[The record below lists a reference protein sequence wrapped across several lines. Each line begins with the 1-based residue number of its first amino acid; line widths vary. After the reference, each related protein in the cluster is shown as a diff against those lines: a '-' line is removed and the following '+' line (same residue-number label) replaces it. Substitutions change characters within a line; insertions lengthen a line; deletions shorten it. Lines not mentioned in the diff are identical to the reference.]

1 MRFLDAMPRSRFLRY
16 GLAVVLVASGGLVRW
31 GLVPVLG
38 RGTPAAIVAVPA
50 LLATQ
55 YCGLGPGILAA
66 ALSAA
71 SAQYWF
77 SMPAG
82 SSRPAFAITLNLL
95 AFALEGLA
103 AVALTAPIRSSQL
116 RAQAAAQRMGAIYNL
131 SVALG
136 EAATTVEVAHAILHE
151 GVATLGVDGASIYVA
166 SETSEGPL
174 RRIGFIARDPR
185 IAELLQQTFEEIRMD
200 SGFPVAAAARTKE
213 MVSASNA
220 RDAVAQFP
228 ALRELVDRGL
238 PPDFLCVP
246 MLIGM
251 RLVGVLVVSRES
263 PRGFS
268 ADERRATLGIAQDC
282 GTAIDRAQVLERE
295 RSARIAAQAAV
306 RAKDEFL
313 VAVSESLNAPM
324 PSILKGTEALRNRNH
339 SHKGLGFRHGD
350 GLDMIECGVHSA
362 SQLVESLID
371 LSRIVAHELRTDMKP
386 VDLGRLVRS
395 CTDDLRENAATR
407 GVALAAQ
414 LNAGATVSG
423 DVDRLRQAIHHLVAN
438 AIHFT
443 PPGGHVRVEVDAG
456 NRTAVVRVND
466 DGKGIPREEL
476 SHVFEAFRRG
486 EELGGGKGLG
496 IHLAIAKHVADAH
509 QGAIRLDSEGQGRGT
524 TATLE
529 LPLARRDVGEPTL
542 A

>member
-1 MRFLDAMPRSRFLRY
+1 MRFLHATPRSRFLSY
-16 GLAVVLVASGGLVRW
+16 GLAVVLVASGALVRW

-82 SSRPAFAITLNLL
+82 STRPAFAITLNGLG
-95 AFALEGLA
+95 FALEGLA
-103 AVALTAPIRSSQL
+103 AVALTAPIRSSRL
-116 RAQAAAQRMGAIYNL
+116 RAQAAAQRIGAIYNL

-136 EAATTVEVAHAILHE
+136 EAATTGEVAHAILHE
-151 GVATLGVDGASIYVA
+151 GVATLGVDGASVYLA
-166 SETSEGPL
+166 SETPEGPL
-174 RRIGFIARDPR
+174 RRIGFIARDAR
-185 IAELLQQTFEEIRMD
+185 IGEVLQQTFNVVPMD

-213 MVSASNA
+213 IVSASNA
-220 RDAVAQFP
+220 RDAIARFP
-228 ALRELVDRGL
+228 ALRDLVTRGL
-238 PPDFLCVP
+238 PPDFICAP
-246 MLIGM
+246 MLIGP
-251 RLVGVLVVSRES
+251 RLVGVLVISRANA
-263 PRGFS
+263 RGFS
-268 ADERRATLGIAQDC
+268 SEEQRAALGIAQDC
-282 GTAIDRAQVLERE
+282 ATAMDRAQVLERE

-313 VAVSESLNAPM
+313 VAVSDSLNAPL
-324 PSILKGTEALRNRNH
+324 PSILKGTKALRDR
-339 SHKGLGFRHGD
+339 SHKRGGFHHGD
-350 GLDMIECGVHSA
+350 GLDMIESGVHLA

-395 CTDDLRENAATR
+395 CTDELRESAATR
-407 GVALAAQ
+407 GVDLAAQ
-414 LNAGATVSG
+414 VNVGATVSG
-423 DVDRLRQAIHHLVAN
+423 DIDRLRQAIHHLVAN

-443 PPGGHVRVEVDAG
+443 QPGGHVRVEMDAG

-466 DGKGIPREEL
+466 DGKGIPKEEL
-476 SHVFEAFRRG
+476 SHVFDAFGRG
-486 EELGGGKGLG
+486 EQLGGGKGLG

-509 QGAIRLDSEGQGRGT
+509 RGAIRLDSEGQGRGT

-529 LPLARRDVGEPTL
+529 LPLARRDAGGP
-542 A
+542 